1 MKKAQTN
8 LFRKALLLA
17 LLLTTAVP
25 TLWAQQSTLRE
36 EMERLHKERKVNF
49 AYDAKL
55 AVDQPYKGPRIS
67 SQPLDEAL
75 KLLFEGTGIS
85 YRVKGRHVLLKANP
99 PSPTPQ
105 HPSPSTHHPA
115 SITQHPST
123 KRHTISGYVRDEQGE
138 TLINATLR
146 DLSTGL
152 ATTTNEHGFFS
163 LTLSE
168 GPHDLHIS
176 YVGFEDRQEHIM
188 LKRNLSADFML
199 KENARLDEVVVTAD
213 LNSPLM
219 GTQTGKRTLLQS
231 DLKTEFA
238 LLSTPDVVKQL
249 QRMSGVQEG
258 IEVAS
263 GLYVH
268 GGNNDENLFLI
279 DGTPLYQV
287 NHSLGLFS
295 SFNPDVVKNV
305 DFYKSGFP
313 ARYGG
318 RLSSVVDV
326 RTNDGNWQRIHGSY
340 RIGMVDGSVQ
350 IDGPIKWKSD
360 RLHIQNGEVRGV
372 DFGTSFNFGLRRSW
386 LDLLTRPAQAIANH
400 FNDEEDLKV
409 NYVFYDLNMKLTH
422 LFSRRSRMS
431 ISLFNGRDALTTYDD
446 WHEEGSYRD
455 IMDNK
460 FRWGNLNAAIDWH
473 YQLTPQMA
481 ANITAVYTRNRSY
494 LRSID
499 DERELAAD
507 GTIGNQYYTKY
518 KYESTINDIGYRAAF
533 DYRPSPIHH
542 IRFGHDYTYHLYRP
556 QTNTQMNCWTNSEA
570 ADTLSNHS
578 SNRMTGHELNFYA
591 EDQLTW
597 GERWSINVGLN
608 ASVFAIPHK
617 IFGTIDPRLAVK
629 YQLRPDLSAKLSY
642 TLMTQYVHKISNAFL
657 ELPSDYWVP
666 TTQRLRPMRSH
677 QLTAGL
683 YWQPQPRW
691 FFSLEGY
698 WKQSFHL
705 LQYVSWAGIEPPAAV
720 WDKLVMDG
728 RGRYVGLEFD
738 AEYRARR
745 LKLNATYTLS
755 WNERRYNEFY
765 DHWYYDKFDN
775 RHKLNIALRYDISH
789 KTQMYAAWTYHTGNR
804 MTFPTQY
811 VQLPNVP
818 DGRPFEPTD
827 DGFWQLLNA
836 GSDHERFIYERPNNI
851 TLPAYHRLDIGFN
864 FHHTTKHG
872 HERIW
877 NLSLY
882 NAYCHLNPL
891 WVDIEYR
898 SLSDTKVDLSGH
910 ETFKV
915 KPVGFIPIVPSF
927 SYTIKF

>member
-1 MKKAQTN
+1 MKKAETN

-99 PSPTPQ
+99 SSPITQ
-105 HPSPSTHHPA
+105 HPSPSTHHP
-115 SITQHPST
+115 SPNTQHPSP

-318 RLSSVVDV
+318 RLS
-326 RTNDGNWQRIHGSY
+326 
-340 RIGMVDGSVQ
+340 
-350 IDGPIKWKSD
+350 
-360 RLHIQNGEVRGV
+360 
-372 DFGTSFNFGLRRSW
+372 
-386 LDLLTRPAQAIANH
+386 
-400 FNDEEDLKV
+400 
-409 NYVFYDLNMKLTH
+409 
-422 LFSRRSRMS
+422 
-431 ISLFNGRDALTTYDD
+431 TT
-446 WHEEGSYRD
+446 
-455 IMDNK
+455 
-460 FRWGNLNAAIDWH
+460 A
-473 YQLTPQMA
+473 
-481 ANITAVYTRNRSY
+481 
-494 LRSID
+494 
-499 DERELAAD
+499 
-507 GTIGNQYYTKY
+507 
-518 KYESTINDIGYRAAF
+518 
-533 DYRPSPIHH
+533 
-542 IRFGHDYTYHLYRP
+542 
-556 QTNTQMNCWTNSEA
+556 
-570 ADTLSNHS
+570 
-578 SNRMTGHELNFYA
+578 TG
-591 EDQLTW
+591 
-597 GERWSINVGLN
+597 N
-608 ASVFAIPHK
+608 AS
-617 IFGTIDPRLAVK
+617 
-629 YQLRPDLSAKLSY
+629 
-642 TLMTQYVHKISNAFL
+642 
-657 ELPSDYWVP
+657 
-666 TTQRLRPMRSH
+666 
-677 QLTAGL
+677 TA
-683 YWQPQPRW
+683 
-691 FFSLEGY
+691 
-698 WKQSFHL
+698 
-705 LQYVSWAGIEPPAAV
+705 
-720 WDKLVMDG
+720 
-728 RGRYVGLEFD
+728 
-738 AEYRARR
+738 
-745 LKLNATYTLS
+745 ATAS
-755 WNERRYNEFY
+755 EW
-765 DHWYYDKFDN
+765 
-775 RHKLNIALRYDISH
+775 
-789 KTQMYAAWTYHTGNR
+789 
-804 MTFPTQY
+804 
-811 VQLPNVP
+811 
-818 DGRPFEPTD
+818 
-827 DGFWQLLNA
+827 
-836 GSDHERFIYERPNNI
+836 
-851 TLPAYHRLDIGFN
+851 
-864 FHHTTKHG
+864 
-872 HERIW
+872 
-877 NLSLY
+877 
-882 NAYCHLNPL
+882 
-891 WVDIEYR
+891 
-898 SLSDTKVDLSGH
+898 
-910 ETFKV
+910 
-915 KPVGFIPIVPSF
+915 
-927 SYTIKF
+927 